1 MSTTMTNAIDRIE
14 AHARRIAAGEH
25 ETVRPGQP
33 FRLNEAA
40 SVGDGVWQGDLG
52 LEVVEAPPEGYV
64 KAKKP
69 LTQLVPGETRGAR
82 HCLDSTAGVE
92 MWLPKEWP
100 EVTQLGPCF
109 RLSEER
115 TVEHP
120 VHGDVTIAAGHTI
133 LCSFQREYDHE
144 QRRERRNAD

>member
-1 MSTTMTNAIDRIE
+1 MSTTTTNVIDRIE

-52 LEVVEAPPEGYV
+52 LEVVESPPVGHV
-64 KAKKP
+64 KAKMP

-82 HCLDSTAGVE
+82 HCLDSVDGVE
-92 MWLPKEWP
+92 MWLPGEWP
-100 EVTQLGPCF
+100 RVTQLGPCF
-109 RLSEER
+109 RLSRER

-120 VHGDVTIAAGHTI
+120 IHGDVTIAAGHTI
-133 LCSFQREYDHE
+133 LCSYQRDYDFVAK
-144 QRRERRNAD
+144 QERRNAD